1 MMCSFKIWCCLNISV
16 SYSVWCVGCCAS
28 LPGKSLPGWLAPS
41 ETQDPTSTHISKVCS
56 WLWDRH
62 RYLQRLAMFVWFWD
76 NRNYFSRCSNFI
88 LNCCMSIL
96 FFSSFADI
104 VFQPCAILS
113 CCLRLGF
120 HLCSYFLSHFV
131 TAPCILWC
139 LTEWHCP
146 ALNNIRTTSTLGVSI
161 SHSPF
166 TPQLLSLHLL
176 SAF

>member
-28 LPGKSLPGWLAPS
+28 LPGKSLPGWLTPS

-62 RYLQRLAMFVWFWD
+62 CYLQRLAMFVWFWD
-76 NRNYFSRCSNFI
+76 NRNYFSLCSNFI
-88 LNCCMSIL
+88 LDCCMSIL
-96 FFSSFADI
+96 FFFLVCRHCFPA
-104 VFQPCAILS
+104 
-113 CCLRLGF
+113 
-120 HLCSYFLSHFV
+120 LCNFV
-131 TAPCILWC
+131 VLFETGLPSVLIFSLPLCNCSLHSLMPNWVAP
-139 LTEWHCP
+139 T

-161 SHSPF
+161 SHSSF
-166 TPQLLSLHLL
+166 TPQLLSLHFL